1 MHLPGGPRE
10 HLPLRADKTLMDA
23 ANEPPAQPE
32 AAPDVADATGDRPVY
47 AFGLAITGLAGLLA
61 SADAPAEGP
70 LRAVA
75 LRVVGEEEI
84 DRRWQAADAVR
95 IVDRSWPDGRLV
107 LAVDEDRAVGYR
119 VDAPEFGVH
128 LVSADGT
135 EVLLPKPEGP
145 PWFAQRLL
153 FSQSLPIAA
162 TLQGLGLFHASAVR
176 IDGRVVAVSAASGT
190 GKSSTAA
197 HLIAHGAEFFTDDV
211 LALEVIDGEIVAFA
225 GPQIAGLVE
234 HEALA
239 IDPARR
245 ERLGEYLGM
254 SDKQLRRPALAQTSL
269 PLGALY
275 LLERDPD
282 VEAVTIDALDTSGT
296 AMLLASAF
304 IPHLSTD
311 ARLIGHLEL
320 CGTMAGAGQIFRVRA
335 PLRGTAAA
343 VSLVLMD
350 HARSRSHGH

>member
-1 MHLPGGPRE
+1 
-10 HLPLRADKTLMDA
+10 
-23 ANEPPAQPE
+23 
-32 AAPDVADATGDRPVY
+32 
-47 AFGLAITGLAGLLA
+47 
-61 SADAPAEGP
+61 
-70 LRAVA
+70 
-75 LRVVGEEEI
+75 
-84 DRRWQAADAVR
+84 
-95 IVDRSWPDGRLV
+95 
-107 LAVDEDRAVGYR
+107 
-119 VDAPEFGVH
+119 
-128 LVSADGT
+128 
-135 EVLLPKPEGP
+135 
-145 PWFAQRLL
+145 
-153 FSQSLPIAA
+153 
-162 TLQGLGLFHASAVR
+162 
-176 IDGRVVAVSAASGT
+176 VAVSAASGT

-311 ARLIGHLEL
+311 ARRGPDFQ
-320 CGTMAGAGQIFRVRA
+320 GTRA
-335 PLRGTAAA
+335 APRHGRGRFARPDGPRAVALAWSLTRIRLLRDREDAAA
-343 VSLVLMD
+343 EAVLAVEDQRRRLLARANAESPESGEHVALDGALGNEQLVGDLAVAEAHHHERHD
-350 HARSRSHGH
+350 LLLARRQDGFVNRAAQ